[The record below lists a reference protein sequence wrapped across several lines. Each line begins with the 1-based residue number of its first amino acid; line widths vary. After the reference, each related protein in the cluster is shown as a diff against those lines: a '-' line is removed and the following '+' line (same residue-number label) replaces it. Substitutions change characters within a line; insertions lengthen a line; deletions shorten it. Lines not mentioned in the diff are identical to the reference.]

1 MSQHRE
7 SNAVC
12 RIMGRGKQMI
22 DHSQCSLIIHGDTH
36 QSMNLGVALTCLSL
50 IGERVNTDLTCNM
63 ASFETLMLVTLAS
76 ICHPRTVRKSP
87 LVTASQMERDFPTT
101 DDQSDLQAC
110 YMHEAIN
117 DTCEESETSQRT
129 LRSVGQTID

>member
-12 RIMGRGKQMI
+12 HIVGRGKQII

-36 QSMNLGVALTCLSL
+36 QSMNLRVALTCLSV

-63 ASFETLMLVTLAS
+63 ESFKTLMLVTLAS
-76 ICHPRTVRKSP
+76 ICDDVY
-87 LVTASQMERDFPTT
+87 RDAAAKDISLSSCTT
-101 DDQSDLQAC
+101 P
-110 YMHEAIN
+110 
-117 DTCEESETSQRT
+117 
-129 LRSVGQTID
+129 SVDCHCRAK